1 MTRLTTH
8 LLMRYSCCSIFP
20 LIVLLVYLKDDINCT
35 VSFFG
40 AGVLDEDMH
49 LQIGDGCKE
58 AVINPE
64 NEKLPFG
71 GKHIIIIG
79 ELLQQAS
86 CQLISRT

>member
-1 MTRLTTH
+1 MTRLATH

-71 GKHIIIIG
+71 GKHIIIM
-79 ELLQQAS
+79 
-86 CQLISRT
+86 

>member
-1 MTRLTTH
+1 M
-8 LLMRYSCCSIFP
+8 
-20 LIVLLVYLKDDINCT
+20 VYLKDDINCT

-79 ELLQQAS
+79 ELLQMHLMGKTVYDLLGS
-86 CQLISRT
+86 SYMIIIYRNHI

>member
-1 MTRLTTH
+1 M
-8 LLMRYSCCSIFP
+8 Y
-20 LIVLLVYLKDDINCT
+20 T

-49 LQIGDGCKE
+49 LQIGDGCKG

-79 ELLQQAS
+79 ELLQMPPVS
-86 CQLISRT
+86 